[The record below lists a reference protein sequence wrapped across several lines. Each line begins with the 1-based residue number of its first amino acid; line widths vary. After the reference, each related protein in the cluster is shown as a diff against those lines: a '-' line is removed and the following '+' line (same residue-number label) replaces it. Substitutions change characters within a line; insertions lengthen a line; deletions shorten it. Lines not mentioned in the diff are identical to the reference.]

1 MLFILE
7 FLPSWVF
14 LALIGLGAL
23 GYLATYLIKFVPVP
37 MVYVY
42 KNPIQIAS
50 IVLMIFA
57 TFMYGGAYNNDA
69 WMAKVKEMEDK
80 VAVAEEQAKKENVR
94 IEEKIVETTK
104 EIKVKGDTIVKEIQV
119 PGPERIKE
127 VTKDM
132 SEDQK
137 KAYESKVKELE
148 EAIKNCPIP
157 SMILDAHNK
166 AANLVPPP
174 AKSTGEKK

>member
-1 MLFILE
+1 MFFILE
-7 FLPSWVF
+7 LLPSWIF
-14 LALIGLGAL
+14 LALIVLGAL
-23 GYLATYLIKFVPVP
+23 GYLITFLIKFIPFP
-37 MVYVY
+37 LVYVY
-42 KNPIQIAS
+42 KTPIQIAS

-57 TFMYGGAYNNDA
+57 TFVYGGAYNNDA

-80 VAVAEEQAKKENVR
+80 VAIAEEQAKKENVR
-94 IEEKIVETTK
+94 IEEKIIEKTK

-132 SEDQK
+132 SEAQK
-137 KAYESKVKELE
+137 KAYEAKVAELE
-148 EAIKNCPIP
+148 NAIKNCPIP

-166 AANLVPPP
+166 AVNIAPT
-174 AKSTGEKK
+174 TGEKK

>member
-14 LALIGLGAL
+14 LLTLGLGVIGLI
-23 GYLATYLIKFVPVP
+23 ATYFLKFI
-37 MVYVY
+37 
-42 KNPIQIAS
+42 PIPALYFHKTAVQLVS
-50 IVLMIFA
+50 VVVMLTS
-57 TFMYGGAYNNDA
+57 TFLYGGAYNNDS

-127 VTKDM
+127 ITKDM

-137 KAYESKVKELE
+137 KAYEAKVAELE
-148 EAIKNCPIP
+148 NAIKNCPIP
-157 SMILDAHNK
+157 SMILEAHNK
-166 AANLVPPP
+166 AVNLVPP

>member
-1 MLFILE
+1 
-7 FLPSWVF
+7 
-14 LALIGLGAL
+14 
-23 GYLATYLIKFVPVP
+23 
-37 MVYVY
+37 
-42 KNPIQIAS
+42 
-50 IVLMIFA
+50 
-57 TFMYGGAYNNDA
+57 MYGGAYNNDV

-80 VAVAEEQAKKENVR
+80 VAIAEEQAKKENVK
-94 IEEKIVETTK
+94 IEEKVVEKTK
-104 EIKVKGDTIVKEIQV
+104 EIRVKGDTIVKEIQV

-157 SMILDAHNK
+157 SMIIDAHNK
-166 AANLVPPP
+166 AANLVP
-174 AKSTGEKK
+174 STGEKK

>member
-94 IEEKIVETTK
+94 IEEKIVEKTK
-104 EIKVKGDTIVKEIQV
+104 EIRVKGDTIVKEIQV
-119 PGPERIKE
+119 PL
-127 VTKDM
+127 
-132 SEDQK
+132 S
-137 KAYESKVKELE
+137 
-148 EAIKNCPIP
+148 
-157 SMILDAHNK
+157 
-166 AANLVPPP
+166 
-174 AKSTGEKK
+174 

>member
-119 PGPERIKE
+119 PGPERIKGSFSSGTTGFPMHCCAQASGIN
-127 VTKDM
+127 VFSSSLGGSPTKR
-132 SEDQK
+132 
-137 KAYESKVKELE
+137 
-148 EAIKNCPIP
+148 
-157 SMILDAHNK
+157 ILKTFDSSPYF
-166 AANLVPPP
+166 VFIY
-174 AKSTGEKK
+174 ST